1 MSFTKDVIETE
12 FRTSQA
18 NKVSQDIDKIQGSI
32 KELNSEN
39 ERLLIIKKKLESA
52 RTKDT
57 AAIANVNKQ
66 LKANNIAIKQQ
77 TTQLKKVNSQLKIN
91 EMTGKQLR
99 TLNSQLRKELIGVS
113 KALQPQ
119 KWNQLNN
126 ELIKVQ
132 KQQAKVRAGTK
143 QTSAVMKTLKS
154 ALPLLGVGFLT
165 QQLFSLTK
173 EFLNLTKQ
181 IQGEAIRAA
190 VVFGDELEY
199 VEEQAADLAKQMGVT
214 NREFVTMA
222 ATTADLL
229 IPLNFTRKEAANM
242 SVELQSLTG
251 ALDEWTA
258 GSVGAKEI
266 SNILTKAMLGENEQ
280 LKQLGIAIRKDSEEF
295 RTLVKQTLAAK
306 DVTKA
311 QAEAIATL
319 ELIQRKSTDAQTAY
333 NKEGNKLLRLQKEI
347 GRVIR
352 QKKEDFVNLFN
363 EEKKQVD
370 LYNLEN
376 KELNANFN
384 ALKDTNLSTDARKEL
399 ISQINTQY
407 GTYLPNLL
415 TEKSSLE
422 EIEKAQKAVNDQM
435 RIDIISK
442 ALKEELTN
450 ALKEEAKAVESIVKG
465 DIAAAKAKTQLT
477 NVTDEASKIQ
487 LEQTIKYAE
496 IGKALTQ
503 SIIDNSSNTE
513 KNIKEKF
520 KRIAE
525 YYDIAF
531 ESIERAVKGTE
542 EVGSI
547 IPKVDEKQV
556 KKIND
561 LYAALEKL
569 TTDFLN
575 SQLSANEKEIATAAE
590 KYKTLID
597 QAGKD
602 QALINQIVLQRDK
615 ELQAIRQKQF
625 EKEQED
631 KLKKEKEFQE
641 RRAQLLAEYQLLS
654 GEELMQME
662 LDQLAEF
669 HEQKLLSETEYLEAK
684 KEIEDWYRE
693 QDAQKLIEHEQ
704 AVNAARDQYGLIPRR
719 EQTRIELE
727 EIKKKNDAGLLDEKD
742 TQAAITTVKLDAAR
756 KNLADINALIQ
767 LGAEYVQQ
775 IRETELLEVQNA
787 TDQRIEAAERQARE
801 EGWSEEKLAKR
812 KKIILS
818 ESEKEQLAIR
828 KKYADIE
835 FGIKLAQTI
844 AAGALAVVQALAQLG
859 PIAGA
864 VAAILI
870 GTTTG
875 VQVASLINERNKV
888 KQLNKGKYTVTGSE
902 DGKTYSNIPY
912 FGPAS
917 STGVY
922 NGGKPTLINETGGEI
937 VIAAK
942 HVDNLKMNYPAIID
956 AIYNTRPSVSQ
967 MQDGNVDSVSNISG
981 TGQQQNNAEIAN
993 KTLTAI
999 AVSLNRLNTILD
1011 NGIESY
1017 MLWENYKTDKA
1028 TFESV
1033 ENNNS
1038 LQ

>member
-1 MSFTKDVIETE
+1 
-12 FRTSQA
+12 
-18 NKVSQDIDKIQGSI
+18 
-32 KELNSEN
+32 
-39 ERLLIIKKKLESA
+39 
-52 RTKDT
+52 
-57 AAIANVNKQ
+57 
-66 LKANNIAIKQQ
+66 
-77 TTQLKKVNSQLKIN
+77 
-91 EMTGKQLR
+91 
-99 TLNSQLRKELIGVS
+99 
-113 KALQPQ
+113 
-119 KWNQLNN
+119 
-126 ELIKVQ
+126 
-132 KQQAKVRAGTK
+132 
-143 QTSAVMKTLKS
+143 
-154 ALPLLGVGFLT
+154 
-165 QQLFSLTK
+165 
-173 EFLNLTKQ
+173 
-181 IQGEAIRAA
+181 
-190 VVFGDELEY
+190 
-199 VEEQAADLAKQMGVT
+199 
-214 NREFVTMA
+214 
-222 ATTADLL
+222 
-229 IPLNFTRKEAANM
+229 
-242 SVELQSLTG
+242 
-251 ALDEWTA
+251 
-258 GSVGAKEI
+258 
-266 SNILTKAMLGENEQ
+266 
-280 LKQLGIAIRKDSEEF
+280 
-295 RTLVKQTLAAK
+295 
-306 DVTKA
+306 
-311 QAEAIATL
+311 
-319 ELIQRKSTDAQTAY
+319 
-333 NKEGNKLLRLQKEI
+333 
-347 GRVIR
+347 
-352 QKKEDFVNLFN
+352 
-363 EEKKQVD
+363 
-370 LYNLEN
+370 
-376 KELNANFN
+376 
-384 ALKDTNLSTDARKEL
+384 
-399 ISQINTQY
+399 
-407 GTYLPNLL
+407 
-415 TEKSSLE
+415 
-422 EIEKAQKAVNDQM
+422 
-435 RIDIISK
+435 
-442 ALKEELTN
+442 
-450 ALKEEAKAVESIVKG
+450 
-465 DIAAAKAKTQLT
+465 
-477 NVTDEASKIQ
+477 

>member
-1 MSFTKDVIETE
+1 
-12 FRTSQA
+12 
-18 NKVSQDIDKIQGSI
+18 
-32 KELNSEN
+32 
-39 ERLLIIKKKLESA
+39 
-52 RTKDT
+52 
-57 AAIANVNKQ
+57 
-66 LKANNIAIKQQ
+66 
-77 TTQLKKVNSQLKIN
+77 
-91 EMTGKQLR
+91 
-99 TLNSQLRKELIGVS
+99 
-113 KALQPQ
+113 
-119 KWNQLNN
+119 
-126 ELIKVQ
+126 
-132 KQQAKVRAGTK
+132 
-143 QTSAVMKTLKS
+143 
-154 ALPLLGVGFLT
+154 
-165 QQLFSLTK
+165 
-173 EFLNLTKQ
+173 
-181 IQGEAIRAA
+181 
-190 VVFGDELEY
+190 
-199 VEEQAADLAKQMGVT
+199 
-214 NREFVTMA
+214 
-222 ATTADLL
+222 
-229 IPLNFTRKEAANM
+229 
-242 SVELQSLTG
+242 
-251 ALDEWTA
+251 
-258 GSVGAKEI
+258 
-266 SNILTKAMLGENEQ
+266 
-280 LKQLGIAIRKDSEEF
+280 
-295 RTLVKQTLAAK
+295 
-306 DVTKA
+306 
-311 QAEAIATL
+311 
-319 ELIQRKSTDAQTAY
+319 
-333 NKEGNKLLRLQKEI
+333 
-347 GRVIR
+347 
-352 QKKEDFVNLFN
+352 VNLFN

-575 SQLSANEKEIATAAE
+575 SQLSANEKEIAAAAE

-654 GEELMQME
+654 SEELMQME

-704 AVNAARDQYGLIPRR
+704 AINAARDQYGLIPRR

-742 TQAAITTVKLDAAR
+742 TQKAINQVKLAAAQENMAQVKATADMVFALATSR
-756 KNLADINALIQ
+756 KEEEIKFANNFYEQDRANLDKQLANKEISQKTYDYKVIELDKNQAD
-767 LGAEYVQQ
+767 E
-775 IRETELLEVQNA
+775 
-787 TDQRIEAAERQARE
+787 
-801 EGWSEEKLAKR
+801 R
-812 KKIILS
+812 KKIM
-818 ESEKEQLAIR
+818 

-835 FGIKLAQTI
+835 MVAKIAQIGVNTANAAIAAFQALAVI
-844 AAGALAVVQALAQLG
+844 PIVGPILGVAAGAAAVTYGGIQ
-859 PIAGA
+859 IANA
-864 VAAILI
+864 V
-870 GTTTG
+870 
-875 VQVASLINERNKV
+875 SERNKI